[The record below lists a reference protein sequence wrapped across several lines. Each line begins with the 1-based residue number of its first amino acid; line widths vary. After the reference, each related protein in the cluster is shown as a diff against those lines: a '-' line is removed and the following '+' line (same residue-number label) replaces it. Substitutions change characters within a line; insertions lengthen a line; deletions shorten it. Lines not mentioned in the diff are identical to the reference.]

1 MLRDGVYKVEF
12 SGVPGS
18 GKTTLARELSGEARI
33 FDPLRL
39 QNEVFSHGF
48 LVRAFSGTAPR
59 VAQKLRERAFEKVIK
74 REIERLR
81 IVQPDLVDTVC
92 QAVQD
97 VENEPKKRKEK
108 LLFWTLRSQVL
119 STIAEETLSGSD
131 IFVDDEGR
139 AHRATT
145 LYAGARRFHQMQ
157 DYLHY
162 TTGLDLF
169 VVVDASNAICL
180 QRMEQRR
187 KGVPIRLKKARDAEI
202 TSYLDASREI
212 ADRVADFLSRRGVA
226 ILRVNTGEESRSRSL
241 QRIRDEIS
249 QMIC

>member
-1 MLRDGVYKVEF
+1 MFRDGVYKVEF

-18 GKTTLARELSGEARI
+18 GKSTLTRELSGEARI

-39 QNEVFSHGF
+39 QNEVFSQGF
-48 LVRAFSGTAPR
+48 VVRALSGTAPR
-59 VAQKLRERAFEKVIK
+59 VARKLRERAFEKRING
-74 REIERLR
+74 EIEKLR
-81 IVQPDLVDTVC
+81 MMRPDLVDTVS
-92 QAVQD
+92 QAVRD

-119 STIAEETLSGSD
+119 STIAEDTLSGSD
-131 IFVDDEGR
+131 IFIDDEGR

-169 VVVDASNAICL
+169 VVVDAPNDICV
-180 QRMEQRR
+180 QRMEQRK
-187 KGVPIRLKKARDAEI
+187 KGVPIRLKEASDADIE
-202 TSYLDASREI
+202 SYLDASREI
-212 ADRVADFLSRRGVA
+212 ADRVAEFLSRRGVA
-226 ILRVNTGEESRSRSL
+226 ILRVNTGEESRFRSL